1 MNKILSRAL
10 PSPQQGERMGG
21 GLLTV
26 LLIFFIYNFSV
37 KKKTRMCTTISKH
50 LSPPSVHDHVYSSQ
64 WKFWCVAGTNMWECI
79 SCFMHMYPNPEFES
93 MTPLPVLIQWW
104 QRTFVIYM
112 WLFFFS
118 TRYAGSNCAG
128 ATGCGVHSCTRSMN
142 SAHWIPCTYFRHVIM
157 QV

>member
-1 MNKILSRAL
+1 
-10 PSPQQGERMGG
+10 
-21 GLLTV
+21 
-26 LLIFFIYNFSV
+26 
-37 KKKTRMCTTISKH
+37 
-50 LSPPSVHDHVYSSQ
+50 
-64 WKFWCVAGTNMWECI
+64 
-79 SCFMHMYPNPEFES
+79 MYPNPEFES

-118 TRYAGSNCAG
+118 TRYAESNCAG
-128 ATGCGVHSCTRSMN
+128 ATGCVVHSCTRSMN